1 MICRPIISFLSPPM
15 DLLLLAASFMSVS
28 SRPWSPYILIPEIS
42 SSFCFYM
49 LITAKPQSVC
59 GLPNLR
65 SVSPN
70 ACDILYVSTL
80 MFQRHLLVSNSKT
93 KVNLYSKNRNHLFL
107 LRVYNFKSRNLSVI
121 PDCSPSVIPPPQN

>member
-1 MICRPIISFLSPPM
+1 MIFRPINSFLSPPM
-15 DLLLLAASFMSVS
+15 DLLLLAASLMSVY

-49 LITAKPQSVC
+49 LIAAKPQPVC
-59 GLPNLR
+59 GLPNFR

-70 ACDILYVSTL
+70 AFLYVSTL
-80 MFQRHLLVSNSKT
+80 MFQRHLIVSNSKP

-107 LRVYNFKSRNLSVI
+107 LRVYNFKSRNLNVI
-121 PDCSPSVIPPPQN
+121 PDCSPFVIPPPQN